1 MTSKKITIPEN
12 QEELL
17 IQYELEQQ
25 LKRQE
30 GRDKYR
36 KIVQAGLAK
45 WISNFQQGKIKL
57 ETVSDLK
64 QLIEMDEYFQTN
76 CDRR

>member
-17 IQYELEQQ
+17 LQYELEQQ

-64 QLIEMDEYFQTN
+64 QLIEMDEYLQTN